1 MSGVGPPSTL
11 RRDLI
16 FLVSIISTLGGAIYF
31 VGQMKREVEVD
42 TAAIRAIEQH
52 LTVLNDRVYTAIER
66 GSLINARQD
75 EQVVNLDRRVGAVE
89 TGYTAQREVMLNF
102 QQRLAGLERESAGT
116 AKLVVDLQALT
127 QKHMEMT
134 GRLLD
139 QSRYSNGKEH

>member
-1 MSGVGPPSTL
+1 VSGVGPPSTL

>member
-1 MSGVGPPSTL
+1 VSGVGPPSTW

-16 FLVSIISTLGGAIYF
+16 FLVSIISTLAGATYF

-42 TAAIRAIEQH
+42 TAAVRAIEQH

-66 GSLINARQD
+66 GSLVNARQD
-75 EQVVNLDRRVGAVE
+75 EQVVNLDRRINAVE
-89 TGYTAQREVMLNF
+89 TGYAAQREVLLNF

>member
-1 MSGVGPPSTL
+1 L